1 MPQQQSPQQFKIH
14 QINSNSMPGMNVV
27 NQHHNQ
33 SNFITTSPTPTTAK
47 ITPENA
53 SQLLAT
59 MQPQPP
65 SSLGAHYFKQPSPQK
80 SPQNQQQQIHHHQ
93 NNKIMSNQ
101 KSLPV
106 VQASTAA
113 STAVI
118 RNSSTNSSSSSFSQF
133 QPPPQQQQTST
144 NYVVATPMPAKSNTN
159 MGVHVT
165 GSNYFPG
172 ATNDNNSANN
182 IRTTT
187 QNIRLP
193 TVPVPSTSV
202 FSSGIISPASSVIS
216 SSPQQQNTT
225 QNYMFTSNIQPA
237 HQNNQ
242 ISSQPN
248 FNMSMVNAKPTTNNV
263 SNSNADLFQQYLNIP
278 K

>member
-1 MPQQQSPQQFKIH
+1 MFIFQGTVPQQQQSPQQFKIH
-14 QINSNSMPGMNVV
+14 QINSNSMPGMNV
-27 NQHHNQ
+27 NQHQ
-33 SNFITTSPTPTTAK
+33 SNFTTSPPTTAK

-65 SSLGAHYFKQPSPQK
+65 SSLGAQYFKQPSPQK
-80 SPQNQQQQIHHHQ
+80 SPQQQQIHHHQ

-101 KSLPV
+101 KSPV
-106 VQASTAA
+106 VQASTATSVA
-113 STAVI
+113 TV
-118 RNSSTNSSSSSFSQF
+118 RNNSSTNSSSYSQF
-133 QPPPQQQQTST
+133 QSPLQQQQTST
-144 NYVVATPMPAKSNTN
+144 NYVVATPMPAKSNTTN
-159 MGVHVT
+159 MVS
-165 GSNYFPG
+165 GSNYFP
-172 ATNDNNSANN
+172 AADNNSAN
-182 IRTTT
+182 IRTST

-202 FSSGIISPASSVIS
+202 FSTGIISPTPSVIS
-216 SSPQQQNTT
+216 SQQQQNTT

>member
-1 MPQQQSPQQFKIH
+1 
-14 QINSNSMPGMNVV
+14 MPGM

-33 SNFITTSPTPTTAK
+33 SNFITTSPTTPTTAK

-65 SSLGAHYFKQPSPQK
+65 SSLGAQYFKQPSPQK
-80 SPQNQQQQIHHHQ
+80 SPQQQQIHHHQ

-106 VQASTAA
+106 VQASTATSVA
-113 STAVI
+113 TV
-118 RNSSTNSSSSSFSQF
+118 RNNSSTNSSSYSQF
-133 QPPPQQQQTST
+133 QSPLQQQQTST
-144 NYVVATPMPAKSNTN
+144 NYVVATPMPAKSNTTN
-159 MGVHVT
+159 MVS
-165 GSNYFPG
+165 GSNYFP
-172 ATNDNNSANN
+172 AADNNSAN
-182 IRTTT
+182 IRTST

-202 FSSGIISPASSVIS
+202 FSTGIISPTPSVIS
-216 SSPQQQNTT
+216 SQQQQNTT

-248 FNMSMVNAKPTTNNV
+248 FSMSVVNAKPATNNV

>member
-1 MPQQQSPQQFKIH
+1 
-14 QINSNSMPGMNVV
+14 MPGMNV
-27 NQHHNQ
+27 NQHQ
-33 SNFITTSPTPTTAK
+33 SNFTTSPPTTAK
-47 ITPENA
+47 FTPENA

-65 SSLGAHYFKQPSPQK
+65 SSLGAQYFKQPSPQK
-80 SPQNQQQQIHHHQ
+80 SPQQQQQIHHHQ

-101 KSLPV
+101 KSPI
-106 VQASTAA
+106 VQATSTAA
-113 STAVI
+113 SVASV
-118 RNSSTNSSSSSFSQF
+118 RNNSSTNSSSFSQF
-133 QPPPQQQQTST
+133 QPPPQQQTST

-159 MGVHVT
+159 MGVVS
-165 GSNYFPG
+165 GSNYFP
-172 ATNDNNSANN
+172 ASDNNSAN
-182 IRTTT
+182 IRPGIGTST

-202 FSSGIISPASSVIS
+202 FSSGIISQPPSVSIS
-216 SSPQQQNTT
+216 SQQQNTT

-248 FNMSMVNAKPTTNNV
+248 FSMSVVNAKPTTTNNV

>member
-1 MPQQQSPQQFKIH
+1 MFIFQGTVPQQQQSPQQFKIH
-14 QINSNSMPGMNVV
+14 QINSNSMPGMNV
-27 NQHHNQ
+27 NQHQ
-33 SNFITTSPTPTTAK
+33 SNFTTSPPTTAK

-65 SSLGAHYFKQPSPQK
+65 SSLGAQYFKQPSPQK
-80 SPQNQQQQIHHHQ
+80 SPQQQQIHHHQ

-101 KSLPV
+101 KSPV
-106 VQASTAA
+106 VQASTATSVA
-113 STAVI
+113 TV
-118 RNSSTNSSSSSFSQF
+118 RNNSSTNSSSYSQF
-133 QPPPQQQQTST
+133 QSPLQQQQQTST
-144 NYVVATPMPAKSNTN
+144 NYVVATPMPAKSNTTN
-159 MGVHVT
+159 MVS
-165 GSNYFPG
+165 GSNYFP
-172 ATNDNNSANN
+172 AADNNSAN
-182 IRTTT
+182 IRTST

-202 FSSGIISPASSVIS
+202 FSTGIISPTPSVIS
-216 SSPQQQNTT
+216 SQQQQNTT

-248 FNMSMVNAKPTTNNV
+248 FSMSVVNAKPATNNV